1 MAQYLEKCKYIV
13 LIAVFA
19 LMVAAAATFLWGGA
33 KTINFLLILF
43 NNNSD
48 ESLITLYLLEVVD
61 TFLIGTVLFIFSI
74 GLYDLFIYKLD
85 LPEWLL
91 IDNLSKLKAKLSDV
105 IILFMAVKFLKRLI
119 DGKSA
124 IDTLYV
130 GLAVAVVAGVLI
142 LFNRVSTEKG

>member
-1 MAQYLEKCKYIV
+1 MRRFVATCYWRSTTSRGFMAKYLENCKYIV

-61 TFLIGTVLFIFSI
+61 TFLIGTVLI
-74 GLYDLFIYKLD
+74 YLFD
-85 LPEWLL
+85 W
-91 IDNLSKLKAKLSDV
+91 
-105 IILFMAVKFLKRLI
+105 AV
-119 DGKSA
+119 
-124 IDTLYV
+124 
-130 GLAVAVVAGVLI
+130 
-142 LFNRVSTEKG
+142 

>member
-1 MAQYLEKCKYIV
+1 MAKYLENCKYIV

-105 IILFMAVKFLKRLI
+105 K
-119 DGKSA
+119 
-124 IDTLYV
+124 
-130 GLAVAVVAGVLI
+130 
-142 LFNRVSTEKG
+142 

>member
-1 MAQYLEKCKYIV
+1 MAKYLENCKYIV

>member
-1 MAQYLEKCKYIV
+1 MAKYLENCKYIV

-142 LFNRVSTEKG
+142 LFNRVSTE

>member
-1 MAQYLEKCKYIV
+1 
-13 LIAVFA
+13 
-19 LMVAAAATFLWGGA
+19 MVAAAATFLWGGA

>member
-1 MAQYLEKCKYIV
+1 MAKYLENCKYIV

-124 IDTLYV
+124 IDTLSV